1 MDKFTIF
8 NPESTNPEENQ
19 IAGRLILE
27 KLAQNRDALTD
38 TLFQLSPA
46 GNALGVMGGVGRNVK
61 RALVGNE
68 PSPSAADVQAAAE
81 LLETPGAAD
90 LLVTRAM
97 LDEETMKAREVNSQ
111 IYKQLFG
118 NG

>member
-1 MDKFTIF
+1 MDKILIF
-8 NPESTNPEENQ
+8 NPKGDKPVENE
-19 IAGRLILE
+19 IAGHLILE

-46 GNALGVMGGVGRNVK
+46 GNTLGVMGGVGRNVK

-90 LLVTRAM
+90 LLLTRAM
-97 LDEETMKAREVNSQ
+97 LDEETMKAREINSK
-111 IYKQLFG
+111 IYGHLFG